1 MPALRY
7 IWQDRKRHLGLPLSF
22 TRYLLSEDRLFVET
36 GVLNFQQEEVMLYRV
51 QDLHL
56 SITLGQRLF
65 RVGTVTVLSSDRTS
79 PELELINIANP
90 REVKETLHQYVEK
103 AKRDRRIS
111 VIESMGPR
119 FDMSSLGSVD
129 DLDDSFL

>member
-1 MPALRY
+1 MPSLHY
-7 IWQDRKRHLGLPLSF
+7 VWQDRKRHLGLPLSF